1 MQSPHSSGHRG
12 LPRVPVI
19 PRIQRPNLLP
29 GCAQAQTVSAS
40 RAKLSKAV
48 VGRVGRTFE
57 LPAAAVSQ
65 LQLAYR
71 RKELRPMHAV
81 RDAEDLVDLVAAA
94 QVGGE
99 AEQAGA
105 VEVLLP
111 EGLLVLRQLRH
122 LHHPL
127 RHLSRAKQ
135 LLSLKRR

>member
-1 MQSPHSSGHRG
+1 MI
-12 LPRVPVI
+12 PRV
-19 PRIQRPNLLP
+19 QRPNLLP
-29 GCAQAQTVSAS
+29 GCAQGQTVSAS
-40 RAKLSKAV
+40 RAKLSKPWS
-48 VGRVGRTFE
+48 GVGRTFE
-57 LPAAAVSQ
+57 LPAAAVGQ

-81 RDAEDLVDLVAAA
+81 RDAEDLVDLVPAA

-122 LHHPL
+122 LHQPL
-127 RHLSRAKQ
+127 RHLPAQNS
-135 LLSLKRR
+135 S

>member
-1 MQSPHSSGHRG
+1 MQSSFTRGHRR

-111 EGLLVLRQLRH
+111 ERLLVLRQLRH

-127 RHLSRAKQ
+127 RHLLAQNS
-135 LLSLKRR
+135 S

>member
-1 MQSPHSSGHRG
+1 M
-12 LPRVPVI
+12 I

-71 RKELRPMHAV
+71 RKELRPMHAI
-81 RDAEDLVDLVAAA
+81 RDAEDLVDLVAAISTQNQA
-94 QVGGE
+94 RLFMCCHFGE
-99 AEQAGA
+99 EFRKY
-105 VEVLLP
+105 LP
-111 EGLLVLRQLRH
+111 RKG
-122 LHHPL
+122 
-127 RHLSRAKQ
+127 
-135 LLSLKRR
+135 